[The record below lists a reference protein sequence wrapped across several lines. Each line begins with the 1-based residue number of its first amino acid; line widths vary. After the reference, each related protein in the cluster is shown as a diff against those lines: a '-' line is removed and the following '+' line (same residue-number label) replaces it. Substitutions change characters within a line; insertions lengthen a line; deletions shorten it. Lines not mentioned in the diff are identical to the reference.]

1 MAGCATDTADHLT
14 SMSHRYSLQIPLHGM
29 SSVKSKQV
37 IISVKKIKLCGH
49 HLVHINL
56 LTALIADID
65 ASCNDIQLR
74 KHTVKKHGFHAGNR
88 ILQYDLKSL
97 CLIIVCINSRKTR
110 KAVFAVTDGITPVTH
125 ITAHASVTVF
135 QHQGCTA
142 EISVSIA
149 GKFLWKRV
157 HGIGSVCSRIIRIS
171 GKASV
176 VIGQKIIHASLCLF
190 AIVEMKKKSVLIHLH
205 LICGLFCL

>member
-1 MAGCATDTADHLT
+1 
-14 SMSHRYSLQIPLHGM
+14 M

-37 IISVKKIKLCGH
+37 IISVKKIQFCGH
-49 HLVHINL
+49 HLVHIDL

-65 ASCNDIQLR
+65 ASCNDIQFR
-74 KHTVKKHGFHAGNR
+74 KYTVKKHGLHAGSR
-88 ILQYDLKSL
+88 ILQNDLQCL
-97 CLIIVCINSRKTR
+97 CLLIIRINRRKPR
-110 KAVFAVTDGITPVTH
+110 KAVFTVTDSIVLVTH

-157 HGIGSVCSRIIRIS
+157 HGIGSVCSRIIGIS
-171 GKASV
+171 GKSSV
-176 VIGQKIIHASLCLF
+176 IVSQKIIHAAFCLF
-190 AIVEMKKKSVLIHLH
+190 TIIEMKKKSVLIHLH
-205 LICGLFCL
+205 LICSFFCLQGKRSVFLAVDDSHM